1 MFETFK
7 KDVQRWIVP
16 EQIADPSEVTLSKTL
31 KLLLHY
37 MPLRAMLWF
46 RIGSWLHQKH
56 VPFLPGSIQRRIYR
70 KFGLEMVISQKIG
83 GGLYIAHPIGTVIS
97 VSELGENCSIVA
109 NVTIGMRNKWA
120 FPKIGDRVFI
130 GAGAR
135 ILGDITIGDEAL
147 IGANAV
153 VIRDV
158 PAGATAVGI
167 PAKLLDTSGKAER
180 KQPGNPNETF
190 QPSSNGV
197 AVH

>member
-1 MFETFK
+1 
-7 KDVQRWIVP
+7 
-16 EQIADPSEVTLSKTL
+16 
-31 KLLLHY
+31 
-37 MPLRAMLWF
+37 
-46 RIGSWLHQKH
+46 
-56 VPFLPGSIQRRIYR
+56 
-70 KFGLEMVISQKIG
+70 
-83 GGLYIAHPIGTVIS
+83 
-97 VSELGENCSIVA
+97 
-109 NVTIGMRNKWA
+109 MRNKWA
-120 FPKIGDRVFI
+120 FPKIGDKVFI

-147 IGANAV
+147 IGANSV

-190 QPSSNGV
+190 QGSSNGV